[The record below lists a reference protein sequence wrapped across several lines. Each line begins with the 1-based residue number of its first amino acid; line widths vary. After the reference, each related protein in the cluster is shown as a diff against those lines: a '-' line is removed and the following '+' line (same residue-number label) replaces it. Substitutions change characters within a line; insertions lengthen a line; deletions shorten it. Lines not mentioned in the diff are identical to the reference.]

1 MKITVE
7 TMDRAI
13 LRALAD
19 AQKIEPSV
27 GHIVLVGTCLR
38 AECRASYLAGL
49 ADAEKVRDDS
59 YSCGG
64 ETGDDPS
71 TFRRGHDAH
80 GEACAKLAKRLRKEI
95 KG

>member
-1 MKITVE
+1 MKITVA

-13 LRALAD
+13 RAAIWDDLAVRDRAIYLR
-19 AQKIEPSV
+19 
-27 GHIVLVGTCLR
+27 
-38 AECRASYLAGL
+38 GL
-49 ADAEKVRDDS
+49 EDAEKVRDDS

>member
-1 MKITVE
+1 MKITVA

-13 LRALAD
+13 QAAIAETSRAAVWNDLDEYRALRDRA
-19 AQKIEPSV
+19 IY
-27 GHIVLVGTCLR
+27 LR
-38 AECRASYLAGL
+38 GL

-80 GEACAKLAKRLRKEI
+80 GEACAKLAKRLRKEL

>member
-1 MKITVE
+1 MNITVA
-7 TMDRAI
+7 TIDRES
-13 LRALAD
+13 R
-19 AQKIEPSV
+19 KIEV
-27 GHIVLVGTCLR
+27 DLDVDYYQQGACEEQVLEAIRQGYLR
-38 AECRASYLAGL
+38 GL
-49 ADAEKVRDDS
+49 EDAEKVRDDI

-80 GEACAKLAKRLRKEI
+80 GEACAELAKRLRKEI

>member
-27 GHIVLVGTCLR
+27 GHIVLVGPCLR

-49 ADAEKVRDDS
+49 ADAEKVKAAS
-59 YSCGG
+59 YTEGMPM
-64 ETGDDPS
+64 EYAQ
-71 TFRRGHDAH
+71 GHDAH
-80 GEACAKLAKRLRKEI
+80 AAAIRKTAKRLRKEI

>member
-13 LRALAD
+13 WAARVGVGLDCYDPALRDRA
-19 AQKIEPSV
+19 IY
-27 GHIVLVGTCLR
+27 LR
-38 AECRASYLAGL
+38 GL
-49 ADAEKVRDDS
+49 ADAEKVEDDA

-80 GEACAKLAKRLRKEI
+80 GEACAKLAKRLRKEL

>member
-13 LRALAD
+13 GETRWRLGLDCHDLAVRDRAIYLR
-19 AQKIEPSV
+19 
-27 GHIVLVGTCLR
+27 
-38 AECRASYLAGL
+38 GL
-49 ADAEKVRDDS
+49 EDAEKVRDDS

>member
-1 MKITVE
+1 MNITVA

-13 LRALAD
+13 WAARLGVGLDCYDPALRDRA
-19 AQKIEPSV
+19 IY
-27 GHIVLVGTCLR
+27 LR
-38 AECRASYLAGL
+38 GL

-80 GEACAKLAKRLRKEI
+80 GEACAKLAKRLRKEL

>member
-1 MKITVE
+1 MKITVA

-13 LRALAD
+13 RAAIWDDLAVRDRAIYLR
-19 AQKIEPSV
+19 
-27 GHIVLVGTCLR
+27 
-38 AECRASYLAGL
+38 GL
-49 ADAEKVRDDS
+49 EDAEKVRDDS

-80 GEACAKLAKRLRKEI
+80 GEACAKLAKRLRKEVG
-95 KG
+95 K